1 MVDDLF
7 GEEADRI
14 GSFPCTI
21 VTSTGDIYLSSPGAQ
36 NTKDLT
42 KSRKEDVTMYVEQA
56 CKIELRL
63 GYLSLKPDIYPLLC
77 SSNFA
82 VVNPEGAHS
91 FSFLGGGR
99 VWRTNSEL
107 RSVGYLLP
115 LFVHSVCFRFNT
127 ISPIIGAGG
136 CRRLVNEVFRGRRYA
151 VFMLFLP
158 YHH

>member
-7 GEEADRI
+7 GEEAGRI

-42 KSRKEDVTMYVEQA
+42 KPRKWDVTMYVEQI

-63 GYLSLKPDIYPLLC
+63 AYLSLLKLDIYPLLC

-82 VVNPEGAHS
+82 IVNPEGAHP
-91 FSFLGGGR
+91 FSFLGGGGFG
-99 VWRTNSEL
+99 V
-107 RSVGYLLP
+107 
-115 LFVHSVCFRFNT
+115 
-127 ISPIIGAGG
+127 
-136 CRRLVNEVFRGRRYA
+136 
-151 VFMLFLP
+151 
-158 YHH
+158 